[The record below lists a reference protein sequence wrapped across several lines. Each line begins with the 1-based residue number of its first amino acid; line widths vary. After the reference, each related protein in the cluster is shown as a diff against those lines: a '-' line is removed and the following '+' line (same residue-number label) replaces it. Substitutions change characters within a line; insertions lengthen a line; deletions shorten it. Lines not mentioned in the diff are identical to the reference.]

1 MAFAQPSSRPTRTI
15 PEWELLDYHMG
26 TMARP
31 AKRAAAR
38 RIPHVLT
45 FRKLVARAPD
55 PAQAIETVRQ
65 GLPAS
70 AIDEAVAYMSVAQ
83 KDLLAALRIPM
94 STFHRRL
101 ATNEAL
107 SPGESE
113 KVLRLGDI
121 ARRAEHT
128 FGNAKAARDWLTA
141 ENLALGGSPLSLIDT
156 EAGAAQVRRVLAT
169 LDYGGTA

>member
-1 MAFAQPSSRPTRTI
+1 
-15 PEWELLDYHMG
+15 MG
-26 TMARP
+26 TMPRP

-83 KDLLAALRIPM
+83 KDLLAALRIPV

-101 ATNEAL
+101 AANEVL

-141 ENLALGGSPLSLIDT
+141 ENLALGGSPLSLVDT

>member
-1 MAFAQPSSRPTRTI
+1 
-15 PEWELLDYHMG
+15 MG

-31 AKRAAAR
+31 AKRPAAKRVA
-38 RIPHVLT
+38 HVLS

-55 PAQAIETVRQ
+55 PAQAIATARQ

-70 AIDEAVAYMSVAQ
+70 TIDEAVAYMSVAQ
-83 KDLLAALRIPM
+83 KDLLAALRIPV

-101 ATNEAL
+101 AANDTL
-107 SPGESE
+107 SPAESE

-121 ARRAEHT
+121 ARRAEQT
-128 FGNAKAARDWLTA
+128 FGNAKAAREWLTA

-156 EAGAAQVRRVLAT
+156 EAGAAQVRRILGT
-169 LDYGGTA
+169 LDYGGIA